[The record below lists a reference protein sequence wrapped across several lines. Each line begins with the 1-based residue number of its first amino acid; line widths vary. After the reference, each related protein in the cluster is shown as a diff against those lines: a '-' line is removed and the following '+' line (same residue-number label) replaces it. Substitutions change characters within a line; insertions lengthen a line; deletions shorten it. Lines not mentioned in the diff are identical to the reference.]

1 MHQHSV
7 QPASVLE
14 ARTLDASAMGKAQA
28 FMQLHRANIV
38 FAVADH
44 CQQLAKPKGGNPRD
58 EFAQQKLANALPLR
72 IGGDKIESSASQR

>member
-1 MHQHSV
+1 
-7 QPASVLE
+7 
-14 ARTLDASAMGKAQA
+14 
-28 FMQLHRANIV
+28 MQLHRANIV